1 MGWFETDI
9 ITNINDVL
17 NVGDQQIRAEVGQ
30 REFLL
35 KFINSI
41 LTTVGIGIFV
51 LILFILIIPP
61 KK

>member
-9 ITNINDVL
+9 VSNI
-17 NVGDQQIRAEVGQ
+17 GDYLQANRQNIDAEIGQ

-51 LILFILIIPP
+51 LVLLIMLLPP

>member
-17 NVGDQQIRAEVGQ
+17 NVGNQQIRAEVGQ

-51 LILFILIIPP
+51 LVLFILIIPP

>member
-1 MGWFETDI
+1 MGWFDTEI
-9 ITNINDVL
+9 ISNINDYL
-17 NVGDQQIRAEVGQ
+17 QANRQNIDAEIGQ

-41 LTTVGIGIFV
+41 LMTVGIGIFI
-51 LILFILIIPP
+51 LILFILILPQ

>member
-1 MGWFETDI
+1 MGWFETDL
-9 ITNINDVL
+9 ITNISDVL
-17 NVGDQQIRAEVGQ
+17 NVGDQQIRAEIGQ